1 MIFPT
6 TEFTAHLLVKF
17 LSDMT
22 NYSESRKDHY
32 WQYQGLKYDFKV
44 KVGGTGN

>member
-6 TEFTAHLLVKF
+6 TEFTAHSLVKF

-32 WQYQGLKYDFKV
+32 WQYQGLNMILK
-44 KVGGTGN
+44 